1 MNVPNA
7 NLSRTA
13 KLEQERVMRDLDL
26 KNKRLALQLWR
37 IVNGGVFL
45 FFIFANYLM
54 RQQQPIWPPPG
65 VDRLNATIPTII
77 SLGLLISGWTA
88 LLAQRAIRRN
98 DREGMLRNIIL
109 TVALGVVFLV
119 GLAFVW
125 RQVPYTGGYSAI
137 FFTMTGFHAIHVFAG
152 MLLFAYVF
160 RKGQRGGY
168 SAEDHWGVEATVI
181 FWHFVDLMW
190 VLYFIVLYML

>member
-1 MNVPNA
+1 MNVQNA

-13 KLEQERVMRDLDL
+13 KLEQERMLRELDL

-37 IVNGGVFL
+37 VVNGGVFL

-54 RQQQPIWPPPG
+54 RQQQPVWPPAG
-65 VDRLNATIPTII
+65 VDRLNATLPTII
-77 SLGLLISGWTA
+77 SLGLLVSGWTA
-88 LLAQRAIRRN
+88 LLAQRAIQRG
-98 DREGMLRNIIL
+98 DREGMLRNVL
-109 TVALGVVFLV
+109 VTVALGVAFLV

-137 FFTMTGFHAIHVFAG
+137 FFTMTGFHAIHVFVG
-152 MLLFAYVF
+152 MLLFAYVY
-160 RKGQRGGY
+160 RKAQQGGY
-168 SAEDHWGVEATVI
+168 SAENYWGVEATVI

-190 VLYFIVLYML
+190 ILYFIVLYML